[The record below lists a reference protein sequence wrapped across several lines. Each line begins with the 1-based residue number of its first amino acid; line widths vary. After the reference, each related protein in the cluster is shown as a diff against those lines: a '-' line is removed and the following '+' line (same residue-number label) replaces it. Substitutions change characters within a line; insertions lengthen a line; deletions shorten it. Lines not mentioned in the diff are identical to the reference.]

1 MEIFGKILSC
11 VQFVPSAV
19 HAVEVLFGHKSGDD
33 KKQAALQLVG
43 EAAGLGEVMG
53 EAPISDQVKFKE
65 GLSKIIDGV
74 VECLN
79 ASVWAKKKA

>member
-19 HAVEVLFGHKSGDD
+19 HAVEVLFGHKPGAE
-33 KKQAALQLVG
+33 KKKAALELVG
-43 EAAGLGEVMG
+43 EAAGIGEIVG
-53 EAPISDQVKFKE
+53 NSPIADQVRFKE

-74 VECLN
+74 VQCLN
-79 ASVWAKKKA
+79 ASVWSKAK